1 LLDFFTSPYFLL
13 FARLCLGG
21 VFLMSSIG
29 KLLDQPGT
37 AANLSRYPFLSVPM
51 RRLIARVFPY
61 IELAV
66 GVLLVLGLFTRL
78 AAVAS
83 IGLYIVFTG
92 LIAYDLSRGQ
102 DTSCHCF
109 GKFSEEK
116 LTPIAVVRNVTLMA
130 LALLLAVAFDGWLS
144 LDSAVNT
151 STNGSLGLIAR
162 GMSGVGV
169 INAVDAVPIFLLA
182 LAAVGVIVL
191 GGQAVAMVRT
201 TLRGMGFR

>member
-1 LLDFFTSPYFLL
+1 MVDLFTSPYFLL

-21 VFLMSSIG
+21 VFIMSSIG

-61 IELAV
+61 IELVV

-78 AAVAS
+78 AAVVS
-83 IGLYIVFTG
+83 VGLYLVFTG
-92 LIAYDLSRGQ
+92 LIAYDLSKGQ

-116 LTPIAVVRNVTLMA
+116 LTPMAVVRNVA
-130 LALLLAVAFDGWLS
+130 LIVLAVLVAVAFDGWLA
-144 LDSAVNT
+144 LDSSIEA
-151 STNGSLGLIAR
+151 STNGSLGLVAR
-162 GMSGVGV
+162 GMSGSVV
-169 INAVDAVPIFLLA
+169 SAVDAVPIFLLA

-191 GGQAVAMVRT
+191 GGQAVSMVRT